1 MQYKIIIADDHEI
14 VLEGVSNIIRKNFP
28 ESKLTCVTNLIDLK
42 QELQNGKF
50 DLLILDIQI
59 PGGNALQFVEG
70 VRALG
75 STLPILVF
83 SAYDE
88 KLHASIYLKAGA
100 SGYLEKYAPPE
111 QIIDAVK
118 MVLGGR
124 RYMGDQLKEFI
135 LDKTLKGNSREN
147 IGSAGELS
155 PREIEVA
162 RLLILGNGVGQIADQ
177 LNLSSSAVGTYKKRI
192 FEKLNVI
199 NVVQLIKV
207 FEKSDT

>member
-14 VLEGVSNIIRKNFP
+14 VLEGVSNIIRKNLP
-28 ESKLTCVTNLIDLK
+28 ESTLTCVTNLIDLK
-42 QELQNGKF
+42 QELQNENF

-59 PGGNALQFVEG
+59 PGGNALQFVENM
-70 VRALG
+70 RAFG
-75 STLPILVF
+75 SSLPILVF

-88 KLHASIYLKAGA
+88 KLHASVYLKAGA

-111 QIIDAVK
+111 QIMDAVK

-124 RYMGDQLKEFI
+124 RYMGDLLKEFI
-135 LDKTLKGNSREN
+135 LDKTLKGNFREGM
-147 IGSAGELS
+147 GSVGELS

-162 RLLILGNGVGQIADQ
+162 RLLILGHGVGQIAEQ

-192 FEKLNVI
+192 FEKLNVM

-207 FEKSDT
+207 FEKSGA